1 MCHRFLRSL
10 APAGGF
16 FGLGPVDRESRFA
29 PGVAGAS
36 SLAAGRLVRTLV
48 GIVFGLVVATGRAE
62 AFGFDDVAKKAAAL
76 SEAAYV
82 PAPDTLPAELKSLT
96 YDQYRDIRFRPDKA
110 LWRAEKLPF
119 ELMFFHRG
127 KFAIEPVKVNEVT
140 LQGERPIGFD
150 SADFDYG
157 RNKLSPTS
165 WKQLGFAGFRVHY
178 AINALAY
185 KDELAVFLGA
195 SYFRMLGAG
204 QRYGLSAR
212 GLAIDTVGGKGEE
225 FPRFTEF
232 WIERPAA
239 DAKQLVIYALLDSRR
254 AAGAYRIVLKPGAS
268 TVASIQSRTFLRRGG
283 DPVATLG
290 MAPLTS
296 MFEHAAN
303 QQSPTDFRPGV
314 HDSDGLLVASGD
326 EWLWRPLTNPKNV
339 VVTSFS
345 TQKLRG
351 FGLMQRARRFDDYE
365 DVEAR
370 YELRPSAFVTPVG
383 EWGPGRVELM
393 QLPAPDETYDNVVAY
408 WVPERLPAPGTP
420 IDIAYDLS
428 WEGEAMHRPPNGWA
442 VQTRRGHGF
451 KRLGA
456 GEVEYVVDFNGP
468 SLAAL
473 PVDAKVRAVATAG
486 PTAQVLESN
495 AYRNEATG
503 AWRMTL
509 RVKRLQPDQPVELRA
524 FLQRDSDALSETWT
538 TLIQPD

>member
-1 MCHRFLRSL
+1 MSFTFLVLRQPAANAPGQPPS
-10 APAGGF
+10 APARRHLPGCG
-16 FGLGPVDRESRFA
+16 
-29 PGVAGAS
+29 PGVTRPRIRSVRLLGALVAG
-36 SLAAGRLVRTLV
+36 LLVAAGR
-48 GIVFGLVVATGRAE
+48 AQ

-76 SEAAYV
+76 SEATYV
-82 PAPDTLPAELKSLT
+82 AAPDTLPTELKNLS
-96 YDQYRDIRFRPDKA
+96 YDQYRDIRFRPEKA

-127 KFAIEPVKVNEVT
+127 KFAVEPVRINEVT
-140 LQGERPIGFD
+140 PQGERPIGFD
-150 SADFDYG
+150 PADFNYG
-157 RNKLSPTS
+157 KNQLSPSS

-178 AINALAY
+178 SLNSPAY

-212 GLAIDTVGGKGEE
+212 GLALDTVGGKGEE

-232 WIERPAA
+232 WVERPAP
-239 DAKQLVIYALLDSRR
+239 DARQLVIYALLDSRR
-254 AAGAYRIVLKPGAS
+254 ATGAYRIVLKPGAS
-268 TVASIQSRTFLRRGG
+268 TVASVQARTFLRRGA
-283 DPVATLG
+283 DPVATFAI
-290 MAPLTS
+290 APLTS
-296 MFEHAAN
+296 MFEHAAI

-314 HDSDGLLVASGD
+314 HDSDGLMVASGN

-351 FGLMQRARRFDDYE
+351 FGLMQRARQFDDYE

-370 YELRPSAFVTPVG
+370 YELRPSAWVTPVG
-383 EWGPGRVELM
+383 DWGAGRVELM
-393 QLPAPDETYDNVVAY
+393 QLPAPDETYDNAVAY

-420 IDIAYDLS
+420 IDFAYDLS
-428 WEGEAMHRPPNGWA
+428 WEGEAMHRPPSGWA
-442 VQTRRGHGF
+442 VQSRRGHGF
-451 KRLGA
+451 KRLA
-456 GEVEYVVDFNGP
+456 PGEVEYVVDFNGP

-473 PVDAKVRAVATAG
+473 PADAKVKAVVTTG
-486 PTAQVLESN
+486 PTAQVVESN
-495 AYRNEATG
+495 AYRNDATG

>member
-1 MCHRFLRSL
+1 MFPVSLPLLNDATGPLADRPATRASGRF
-10 APAGGF
+10 
-16 FGLGPVDRESRFA
+16 
-29 PGVAGAS
+29 PGTATGAGAPRRGFRA
-36 SLAAGRLVRTLV
+36 LVCVAVAASC
-48 GIVFGLVVATGRAE
+48 FGVGRAH

-82 PAPDTLPAELKSLT
+82 PAPDTLPTELKTLT
-96 YDQYRDIRFRPDKA
+96 YDQYRDIRFRPEKA
-110 LWRAEKLPF
+110 LWRADKLPF

-127 KFAIEPVKVNEVT
+127 KFAIEPVRINEVT
-140 LQGERPIGFD
+140 PQGERPIAFD
-150 SADFDYG
+150 AADFDYG
-157 RNKLSPTS
+157 RNRLSPSS
-165 WKQLGFAGFRVHY
+165 WKQLGFAGFRVHFSL
-178 AINALAY
+178 NSPAY

-212 GLAIDTVGGKGEE
+212 GLALDTVGGKGEE

-239 DAKQLVIYALLDSRR
+239 DAKELTIYALLDSRR
-254 AAGAYRIVLKPGAS
+254 ATGAYRIVLKPGAG
-268 TVASIQSRTFLRRGG
+268 TVARIQARTFLRRGG
-283 DPVATLG
+283 DPVATFAI
-290 MAPLTS
+290 APLTS

-303 QQSPTDFRPGV
+303 QPSPSDFRPGV
-314 HDSDGLLVASGD
+314 HDSDGLMVASGD
-326 EWLWRPLTNPKNV
+326 EWLWRPLSNPKGV
-339 VVTSFS
+339 VVTSFA

-351 FGLMQRARRFDDYE
+351 FGLMQRARTFSEYE

-370 YELRPSAFVTPVG
+370 YELRPSAWVTPVG
-383 EWGPGRVELM
+383 DWGGGRVELM

-408 WVPERLPAPGTP
+408 WVPEKPPVPGTP
-420 IDIAYDLS
+420 IDFAYDLS
-428 WEGEAMHRPPNGWA
+428 WEGEAMHRPPSGWA

-473 PVDAKVRAVATAG
+473 PADAAVKAVVSTG
-486 PTAQVLESN
+486 PNARVVESN

-503 AWRMTL
+503 NWRMTL

-524 FLQRDSDALSETWT
+524 FLQRNSDALSETWT